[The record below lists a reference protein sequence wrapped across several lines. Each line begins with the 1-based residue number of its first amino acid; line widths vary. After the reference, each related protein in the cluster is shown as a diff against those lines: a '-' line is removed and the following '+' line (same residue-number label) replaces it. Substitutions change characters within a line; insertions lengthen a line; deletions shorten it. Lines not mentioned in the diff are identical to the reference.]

1 VLVPYELQ
9 GQTSAQVKVTINSYS
24 YGNVVTVPVADFA
37 PGFFEHGGIAT
48 ALDSGFNLITAA
60 NPAKRGQSV
69 QLYMSGLGPL
79 NNQPASG
86 DPAPS
91 DPNKLAT
98 TKTTPV
104 VTIGGQ
110 PATVVFSGLAPTFA
124 GLYQINATV
133 PAGISAGTAN
143 ITVSIGGKTTK
154 TSTLP
159 VN

>member
-1 VLVPYELQ
+1 
-9 GQTSAQVKVTINSYS
+9 
-24 YGNVVTVPVADFA
+24 
-37 PGFFEHGGIAT
+37 
-48 ALDSGFNLITAA
+48 LDSGFNLITAA

-91 DPNKLAT
+91 DPSKLAT

-110 PATVVFSGLAPTFA
+110 PAQVVFSGLAPTFA
-124 GLYQINATV
+124 GLYQINAVV
-133 PAGISAGTAN
+133 PAGITAGTAN